1 MGRTR
6 IQTQVVWIQN
16 LFVFPVSNTVSC
28 TWEFNTCV
36 MNWIESSSW
45 VTVLHPNS
53 TEYFPWAADKC
64 KIDWF
69 EIYLFYSPAYAADFL
84 INSEMLHCW
93 QDILSKD

>member
-1 MGRTR
+1 
-6 IQTQVVWIQN
+6 
-16 LFVFPVSNTVSC
+16 
-28 TWEFNTCV
+28 
-36 MNWIESSSW
+36 MNGIESSSW
-45 VTVLHPNS
+45 VIISYPNS
-53 TEYFPWAADKC
+53 SKYFPWAADKC